1 MQLSASQ
8 QASSHPAE
16 VARQLAG
23 FFRYV
28 TLASDSDFLHEVA
41 ELDLSLSQLKIL
53 SLLFEQPAPS
63 AGEADYLSVKEIAER
78 LGISFPA
85 ASRALDPLVRRRL
98 IGRREDTQDRRVKR
112 VRLTARGD
120 ALVER
125 LYAIR
130 VASLEALLETFKETE
145 REGLANA
152 LEAILTRPEI
162 NRYCPR
168 KARP

>member
-1 MQLSASQ
+1 MQVSLTAR
-8 QASSHPAE
+8 ASSHPAK

-28 TLASDSDFLHEVA
+28 TLASDSDFFREVT

-53 SLLFEQPAPS
+53 SLLYEQPAPS
-63 AGEADYLSVKEIAER
+63 AGEADYLSVKEVAER

-98 IGRREDTQDRRVKR
+98 IARREDTEDRRVKR
-112 VRLTARGD
+112 VRLTVRGD
-120 ALVER
+120 GLVER

-130 VASLEALLETFKETE
+130 VASFEALLASFSEVE
-145 REGLANA
+145 REKLGAA
-152 LEAILTRPEI
+152 LDEILTRSEI
-162 NRYCPR
+162 SRYCPR
-168 KARP
+168 KART

>member
-1 MQLSASQ
+1 MQLSSAGTGSR
-8 QASSHPAE
+8 PAE
-16 VARQLAG
+16 LARQLAG

-28 TLASDSDFLHEVA
+28 TLGSDNDFLHEVA
-41 ELDLSLSQLKIL
+41 ELDLSLSQLKML
-53 SLLFEQPAPS
+53 SLLYEQPAPS
-63 AGEADYLSVKEIAER
+63 AGEADYLSVKEVAER

-98 IGRREDTQDRRVKR
+98 IARREDAEDRRVKR
-112 VRLTARGD
+112 VRPTTRGD

-130 VASLEALLETFKETE
+130 VASLEALLAEFSEAE
-145 REGLANA
+145 REKLADA

-168 KARP
+168 KSRP